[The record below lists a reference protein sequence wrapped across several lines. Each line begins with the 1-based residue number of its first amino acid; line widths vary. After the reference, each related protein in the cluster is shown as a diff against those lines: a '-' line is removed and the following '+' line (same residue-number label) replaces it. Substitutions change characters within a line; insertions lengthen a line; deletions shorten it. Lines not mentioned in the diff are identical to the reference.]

1 MKKITDY
8 FFYFPTYD
16 LVDSYSIYI
25 VIDKRLKLYKH
36 VCNTMT
42 IDNIS
47 DELFVI
53 APYLRNG
60 PNNFKTVIPPK
71 RIIIDISHMPLEF
84 VILIISSKRRD
95 YISSKVLYIKMFA
108 GLVNFTFSM
117 SLKILQRTL
126 LL

>member
-25 VIDKRLKLYKH
+25 VIYKRLKLYKH
-36 VCNTMT
+36 VGNTMT

-47 DELFVI
+47 DERFVI

-71 RIIIDISHMPLEF
+71 RIIIDISHMALEF

-95 YISSKVLYIKMFA
+95 YISS
-108 GLVNFTFSM
+108 
-117 SLKILQRTL
+117 
-126 LL
+126 